1 MHLKDA
7 DTKYSSILD
16 GFRKILKSEGISGLY
31 KGIESKLVQSVT
43 TAALMFMFKEQFYK
57 IATLILRLIKKQQ

>member
-16 GFRKILKSEGISGLY
+16 GFRKILKSEGVAGLY
-31 KGIESKLVQSVT
+31 KGIESKIVQSVT
-43 TAALMFMFKEQFYK
+43 TAALMFMFKEQFYR
-57 IATLILRLIKKQQ
+57 IATLILRLLQRK